1 MKNKGVT
8 LLEMILVVAI
18 IGVIFIA
25 IVPFFYTINQ
35 SWGVAERKSA
45 LLQNA
50 RIGLDKIN
58 RELKEAKSIVSVT
71 TASDINGHLVYSDQS
86 NNQKEFL
93 RYTDGTNYLLGYVE
107 NQVTYPLAGPL
118 DSLIFTCYQA
128 DAVTQTINNSEI
140 RNIKIEMILSDDQNK
155 ISPQTLS
162 TYVSL
167 RIEPSVITLVINE
180 IMYNPEDSIQGN
192 EDNTY
197 EYIELYNNTDTAI
210 DVAGWI
216 VQGSGSETDIIVG
229 DAGNGTG
236 TTLIPAFG
244 YALITDTDTKIYDQG
259 SPFTVAAAAIKLQVN
274 DTKIISGLNNAS
286 DTITLSDSTQTEV
299 DSVTYFD
306 TWGQGAS
313 DGNGSS
319 LERISATAP
328 SYDSN
333 NWEDSVLNGTP
344 GFAN

>member
-140 RNIKIEMILSDDQNK
+140 RNIKI
-155 ISPQTLS
+155 
-162 TYVSL
+162 
-167 RIEPSVITLVINE
+167 R
-180 IMYNPEDSIQGN
+180 
-192 EDNTY
+192 
-197 EYIELYNNTDTAI
+197 
-210 DVAGWI
+210 
-216 VQGSGSETDIIVG
+216 
-229 DAGNGTG
+229 
-236 TTLIPAFG
+236 
-244 YALITDTDTKIYDQG
+244 
-259 SPFTVAAAAIKLQVN
+259 
-274 DTKIISGLNNAS
+274 
-286 DTITLSDSTQTEV
+286 
-299 DSVTYFD
+299 
-306 TWGQGAS
+306 
-313 DGNGSS
+313 
-319 LERISATAP
+319 
-328 SYDSN
+328 
-333 NWEDSVLNGTP
+333 
-344 GFAN
+344 GFWAE